1 MLIHRLEVLLSVWAN
16 CANSDYALQPC
27 GIRRSIRTLFLRD
40 MCLLCR
46 CISYVHLLVSPLS
59 QDNTTCSSF
68 VFDNSRVTQSVIGKW
83 DVVCD
88 RAWIKATIQVRYFKF
103 SRHNLLLQSTCY
115 IGQMGGSMTFG
126 VLADRWWWSLGFSTF
141 FPPCIQI
148 WMALRSVLLI
158 FMIIIESV
166 GRNASSSPFLYKLS
180 VDSFW
185 QHHPPGGYGLARAGE
200 SSHTGK

>member
-1 MLIHRLEVLLSVWAN
+1 ME
-16 CANSDYALQPC
+16 PC

-126 VLADRWWWSLGFSTF
+126 VLADRIGRKKCFFVSISLQIICGFILAASPTWWLWFGEGRRVFTYWEIVLIHFQGLDSLI
-141 FPPCIQI
+141 P
-148 WMALRSVLLI
+148 
-158 FMIIIESV
+158 E
-166 GRNASSSPFLYKLS
+166 FL
-180 VDSFW
+180 
-185 QHHPPGGYGLARAGE
+185 
-200 SSHTGK
+200 